1 MRPLFLLSLFAP
13 AFALASAE
21 GVNPKATDLFEI
33 GGIPVSNSILTTWIL
48 AVLIIIAVR
57 VLVGTPKIIPN
68 KGQALVENVA
78 SGLRDALEPIVGK
91 KMIGKT
97 FPVLCG
103 FFVFILLMNWS
114 GLLPGVGTLK
124 YAPKIQ
130 DSTFI
135 VAAGP
140 ARDEAVKLIKA
151 KHGEVIE
158 QVIDAKN
165 SDSAQSKQAAK
176 QQVRIA
182 DFGVGFDEHSKEVP
196 AKNLLTKAQFAELQ
210 KNDTDGV
217 INKHPG
223 YTLDAIRPAN
233 SDLNTT
239 LALSILSFLAWT
251 YFVLRYAGLKAL
263 VFDLFGN
270 KADKRELSMLM
281 WLMQG
286 FIFLGVGVIEVLSIA
301 SRLISLPFRLYGN
314 VFGGENLI
322 HTLGGIAPYV
332 VPAVAGML
340 EVLVGLIQAFVFTLL
355 SAVYIGLIC
364 NHDAGHDDEHAH

>member
-33 GGIPVSNSILTTWIL
+33 GGIPVSNSILTTWII
-48 AVLIIIAVR
+48 AVLIIVAVR
-57 VLVGTPKIIPN
+57 LLVGTPKIIPN

-114 GLLPGVGTLK
+114 GLLPGVGTIK
-124 YAPKIQ
+124 YMTA
-130 DSTFI
+130 
-135 VAAGP
+135 
-140 ARDEAVKLIKA
+140 E
-151 KHGEVIE
+151 HGW
-158 QVIDAKN
+158 Q
-165 SDSAQSKQAAK
+165 
-176 QQVRIA
+176 
-182 DFGVGFDEHSKEVP
+182 
-196 AKNLLTKAQFAELQ
+196 
-210 KNDTDGV
+210 
-217 INKHPG
+217 
-223 YTLDAIRPAN
+223 DAIRPAN

-239 LALSILSFLAWT
+239 LALSVISFLAWT
-251 YFVLRYAGLKAL
+251 YFVLRYAGVKAL
-263 VFDLFGN
+263 VLDLFGN
-270 KADKRELSMLM
+270 KADKKELSTPM
-281 WLMQG
+281 WLMLG
-286 FIFLGVGVIEVLSIA
+286 FIFLGVGGIEVLSIA

-322 HTLGGIAPYV
+322 HTLGGIAPYI
-332 VPAVAGML
+332 VPAIAGML

-364 NHDAGHDDEHAH
+364 NHDAGHDEEHAH

>member
-114 GLLPGVGTLK
+114 GLLPGVGTIK
-124 YAPKIQ
+124 YMTA
-130 DSTFI
+130 
-135 VAAGP
+135 
-140 ARDEAVKLIKA
+140 E
-151 KHGEVIE
+151 HGW
-158 QVIDAKN
+158 Q
-165 SDSAQSKQAAK
+165 
-176 QQVRIA
+176 
-182 DFGVGFDEHSKEVP
+182 
-196 AKNLLTKAQFAELQ
+196 
-210 KNDTDGV
+210 
-217 INKHPG
+217 
-223 YTLDAIRPAN
+223 DAIRPAN

-251 YFVLRYAGLKAL
+251 YFVLRYAGIKAL

-270 KADKRELSMLM
+270 KADKKELSFPM
-281 WLMQG
+281 WLMLG
-286 FIFLGVGVIEVLSIA
+286 FIFLGVGGIEVLSIA

-332 VPAVAGML
+332 VPAIAGML

>member
-1 MRPLFLLSLFAP
+1 MRPLFLLSLFIP

-33 GGIPVSNSILTTWIL
+33 GGIPVSNSILTTWII
-48 AVLIIIAVR
+48 ATLIIVAVR
-57 VLVGTPKIIPN
+57 LLVGTPKIIPN

-114 GLLPGVGTLK
+114 GLLPGVGTIK
-124 YAPKIQ
+124 YMTA
-130 DSTFI
+130 
-135 VAAGP
+135 
-140 ARDEAVKLIKA
+140 E
-151 KHGEVIE
+151 HGW
-158 QVIDAKN
+158 Q
-165 SDSAQSKQAAK
+165 
-176 QQVRIA
+176 
-182 DFGVGFDEHSKEVP
+182 
-196 AKNLLTKAQFAELQ
+196 
-210 KNDTDGV
+210 
-217 INKHPG
+217 
-223 YTLDAIRPAN
+223 DAIRPAN

-239 LALSILSFLAWT
+239 LALSVISFLAWT
-251 YFVLRYAGLKAL
+251 YFVLRYAGVKVLIL
-263 VFDLFGN
+263 DLFGN
-270 KADKRELSMLM
+270 KADKKELSTPM
-281 WLMQG
+281 WLMLG
-286 FIFLGVGVIEVLSIA
+286 FIFLGVGGIEVLSIA

-322 HTLGGIAPYV
+322 HTLGGIAPYI
-332 VPAVAGML
+332 VPAIAGML

-364 NHDAGHDDEHAH
+364 NHDAGHDEEHAH

>member
-114 GLLPGVGTLK
+114 GLLPGVGTIK
-124 YAPKIQ
+124 YMTA
-130 DSTFI
+130 
-135 VAAGP
+135 
-140 ARDEAVKLIKA
+140 
-151 KHGEVIE
+151 
-158 QVIDAKN
+158 
-165 SDSAQSKQAAK
+165 
-176 QQVRIA
+176 
-182 DFGVGFDEHSKEVP
+182 EHDW
-196 AKNLLTKAQFAELQ
+196 Q
-210 KNDTDGV
+210 
-217 INKHPG
+217 
-223 YTLDAIRPAN
+223 DAIRPAN

-251 YFVLRYAGLKAL
+251 YFVLRYAGFKAL

-281 WLMQG
+281 WLMLG

-332 VPAVAGML
+332 VPAIAGML

>member
-33 GGIPVSNSILTTWIL
+33 GGIPVSNSILTTWII
-48 AVLIIIAVR
+48 AGLIIVAVR
-57 VLVGTPKIIPN
+57 LLVGTPKIIPN

-114 GLLPGVGTLK
+114 GLLPGVGTIK
-124 YAPKIQ
+124 YMTA
-130 DSTFI
+130 
-135 VAAGP
+135 
-140 ARDEAVKLIKA
+140 E
-151 KHGEVIE
+151 HGW
-158 QVIDAKN
+158 Q
-165 SDSAQSKQAAK
+165 
-176 QQVRIA
+176 
-182 DFGVGFDEHSKEVP
+182 
-196 AKNLLTKAQFAELQ
+196 
-210 KNDTDGV
+210 
-217 INKHPG
+217 
-223 YTLDAIRPAN
+223 DAIRPAN

-239 LALSILSFLAWT
+239 LALSVISFLAWT

-263 VFDLFGN
+263 ILDLFGN
-270 KADKRELSMLM
+270 KADKKELSTPM
-281 WLMQG
+281 WLMLG
-286 FIFLGVGVIEVLSIA
+286 FIFLGVGGIEVLSIA

-322 HTLGGIAPYV
+322 HTLGGIAPYI
-332 VPAVAGML
+332 VPAIAGML

-364 NHDAGHDDEHAH
+364 NHDAGHDEEHAH